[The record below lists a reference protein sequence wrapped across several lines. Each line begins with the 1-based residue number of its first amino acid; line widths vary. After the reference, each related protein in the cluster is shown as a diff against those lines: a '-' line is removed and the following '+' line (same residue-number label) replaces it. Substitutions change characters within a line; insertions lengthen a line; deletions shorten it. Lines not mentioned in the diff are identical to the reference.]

1 MTTPR
6 EHLLSLGTATGAVAA
21 AAALLLAS
29 TDGAAQ
35 SVEPTAAMPA
45 SGAARAALTARAA
58 NTDRG
63 TSDVG
68 RSSRADRCALEKSA
82 QVSTPEP
89 G

>member
-35 SVEPTAAMPA
+35 SVEPPAAMPA
-45 SGAARAALTARAA
+45 PGAARAAQATS
-58 NTDRG
+58 TDWG

-68 RSSRADRCALEKSA
+68 RSSRAGRCALENSA
-82 QVSTPEP
+82 QGSTPRP

>member
-35 SVEPTAAMPA
+35 SVEPPAAKPA
-45 SGAARAALTARAA
+45 PGAARAVLAARAA
-58 NTDRG
+58 NIDRG

-68 RSSRADRCALEKSA
+68 RSSSADRCVLEKSA
-82 QVSTPEP
+82 QISTPEP